1 MFDINT
7 AKEVSLSEVNLDQV
21 SGNEIKTVFVPID
34 EYNNAQREFNEN
46 NVGGVFDFETI
57 YEILFSV
64 YVMHEGQLGVLC
76 FMFNH

>member
-7 AKEVSLSEVNLDQV
+7 AKEVSLSEVSLDQV

-34 EYNNAQREFNEN
+34 EYNNAQREFYEN
-46 NVGGVFDFETI
+46 NLDGSLDFETI
-57 YEILFSV
+57 TEILFSV

-76 FMFNH
+76 FIFNH